1 MRLVEFQDKKIRTGV
16 RPDHAPP
23 GADDCDGWNPIA
35 ARLVSDEGRD
45 PLAHLLAAEAQ
56 HQQQAQ
62 ADAAISLAAAWLRLI
77 QHFDQDM
84 ADMPRHLL
92 ISRSWA
98 YRCVQRASELA
109 RCQRHL
115 SGALVDTSL
124 PRPWRRFK
132 LCRVPVQ
139 LTLDFGDHALLPL

>member
-1 MRLVEFQDKKIRTGV
+1 
-16 RPDHAPP
+16 
-23 GADDCDGWNPIA
+23 
-35 ARLVSDEGRD
+35 
-45 PLAHLLAAEAQ
+45 
-56 HQQQAQ
+56 
-62 ADAAISLAAAWLRLI
+62 
-77 QHFDQDM
+77 M
-84 ADMPRHLL
+84 ADTPRHLL

-124 PRPWRRFK
+124 TRPWRRFK

-139 LTLDFGDHALLPL
+139 LTPDFGDHALLPL

>member
-1 MRLVEFQDKKIRTGV
+1 
-16 RPDHAPP
+16 
-23 GADDCDGWNPIA
+23 
-35 ARLVSDEGRD
+35 
-45 PLAHLLAAEAQ
+45 
-56 HQQQAQ
+56 
-62 ADAAISLAAAWLRLI
+62 
-77 QHFDQDM
+77 
-84 ADMPRHLL
+84 MPRHLL

-139 LTLDFGDHALLPL
+139 LTLDSGTTRRCRCDLSLAFGMHDDIY

>member
-1 MRLVEFQDKKIRTGV
+1 MPAIV
-16 RPDHAPP
+16 RHELIL
-23 GADDCDGWNPIA
+23 GGQKSGKS
-35 ARLVSDEGRD
+35 RR
-45 PLAHLLAAEAQ
+45 AE
-56 HQQQAQ
+56 
-62 ADAAISLAAAWLRLI
+62 SLAAAWLRLI

-109 RCQRHL
+109 LCQRHL

-139 LTLDFGDHALLPL
+139 LTLDFEDHALLPL

>member
-1 MRLVEFQDKKIRTGV
+1 M
-16 RPDHAPP
+16 
-23 GADDCDGWNPIA
+23 
-35 ARLVSDEGRD
+35 VSDEGRD

-109 RCQRHL
+109 RCQRHR